1 MKTGTSRRA
10 QRMKKNADTKKTVQD
25 LGVMLDSKKEPS
37 EALASHVENAGRV
50 DSLARILAGAALICA
65 LMAVGYS
72 SWIDRNRGDI
82 VAAETLPTETFSA
95 DAAARGGSGLDRDA
109 LLLVT
114 IASLEQALETS
125 QPYAYELAVAMKAA
139 QTHDEIAVLL
149 DELTSAAEVGVPTRH
164 ELSEALQKHLA
175 SQIGI
180 TTRMG
185 NVVNRMLNYD
195 PQAKS
200 DIEALLAA
208 DEAMRAGN
216 LSGALDVLS
225 TLEGETRYAVLPWLE
240 MAILRLEV
248 EETVSELLRLTFL
261 SVLSDQV

>member
-1 MKTGTSRRA
+1 
-10 QRMKKNADTKKTVQD
+10 
-25 LGVMLDSKKEPS
+25 
-37 EALASHVENAGRV
+37 
-50 DSLARILAGAALICA
+50 
-65 LMAVGYS
+65 
-72 SWIDRNRGDI
+72 
-82 VAAETLPTETFSA
+82 
-95 DAAARGGSGLDRDA
+95 
-109 LLLVT
+109 
-114 IASLEQALETS
+114 
-125 QPYAYELAVAMKAA
+125 
-139 QTHDEIAVLL
+139 
-149 DELTSAAEVGVPTRH
+149 
-164 ELSEALQKHLA
+164 
-175 SQIGI
+175 
-180 TTRMG
+180 MG